1 MIFLSLNFRWVGV
14 PHKLS
19 SLHNILN
26 FTKVDIVFFQ
36 ETLVDELK
44 AYNFMCSLCP
54 TWYICVVSAVGKSK
68 GLLATWN
75 PSIYNLSPFLSVSG
89 ILLTG
94 IFISLAIVGLVL

>member
-1 MIFLSLNFRWVGV
+1 MILLSLNVRGVGG

-44 AYNFMCSLCP
+44 AYNFMYSLCP
-54 TWYICVVSAVGKSK
+54 TWYICVVSAVGKSE

-75 PSIYNLSPFLSVSG
+75 PSIYNLNPFLSVGG

-94 IFISLAIVGLVL
+94 IFISLTIVGLVL

>member
-1 MIFLSLNFRWVGV
+1 MILLSLNVRGVGG

-75 PSIYNLSPFLSVSG
+75 PSIYNLNPFLSVGG